1 MHTLYHNMNTHHV
14 ASPRYHSQNNWTEGM
29 VNVLF
34 MLSFPVLARQWQ
46 FCFPFFLTSIM
57 NDNTSVLILRNR
69 LPSPL
74 VFYCLSRRCS
84 HHKVRTPC
92 LQEIIPWSCRII
104 FSFLIKSSI
113 LWYYASSPI
122 QVAHKILFA
131 LLRSSFSPL
140 FLSIVVDISFR
151 SCTPRKKCRHPT
163 LFFLGQLHSSPHP
176 GTLLQ

>member
-34 MLSFPVLARQWQ
+34 MPSFPVLAFQWQ
-46 FCFPFFLTSIM
+46 FCFPFFLTSLM
-57 NDNTSVLILRNR
+57 NDNTSILIFRNR
-69 LPSPL
+69 LYSL
-74 VFYCLSRRCS
+74 AFSCLSRRCS

-122 QVAHKILFA
+122 QVAHKILSV
-131 LLRSSFSPL
+131 LLKGSFSPL
-140 FLSIVVDISFR
+140 LSSIVVDVSFR

-163 LFFLGQLHSSPHP
+163 LFFLG
-176 GTLLQ
+176 